1 MTDEN
6 ILDLSNTTER
16 DAAIR
21 AGRYLLGEKAVRY
34 VQDTMPEGQRLTKAQ
49 KFVIR
54 KEGLVKGP
62 YYATKDE
69 KDNDIVTEGVGG
81 VGKFRPKLGE
91 NFTQAFLRAYADK
104 EATARRLFDN
114 YDTFDPKLQTQI
126 MSGVYRGDFK
136 KEHKTVKAINK
147 GDFRTASEQ
156 FLDRQDYKSWTATPK
171 SRSQNQ
177 GLIKRLEAI
186 QKALET
192 EFIRRANVPE
202 FAEEPPFSS
211 GQASQEEPTRDSSA
225 TAEATADQIRTE
237 RAANLL
243 AGQPQEPEPDLQ
255 PDIPINQLFQKGGT
269 PMASEQ

>member
-1 MTDEN
+1 
-6 ILDLSNTTER
+6 
-16 DAAIR
+16 
-21 AGRYLLGEKAVRY
+21 
-34 VQDTMPEGQRLTKAQ
+34 
-49 KFVIR
+49 R
-54 KEGLVKGP
+54 KEGLVTVP

-69 KDNDIVTEGVGG
+69 KDNKIVTEGVGG
-81 VGKFRPKLGE
+81 VGKFRPRLGE

-156 FLDRQDYKSWTATPK
+156 FLDRQDYKSWTVNDA
-171 SRSQNQ
+171 SRRKNQ
-177 GLIKRLEAI
+177 GLINRLEAI

-202 FAEEPPFSS
+202 FAEEPPSSS

-243 AGQPQEPEPDLQ
+243 AGQPPEPEPNLQ

-269 PMASEQ
+269 PMASEQEND